1 MSNQA
6 VYLDYTNVSFAFFK
20 LPQFLVT
27 DSRFWEMS
35 SDAKVVY
42 CVMLNRLPLSIQNGW
57 QNNGLYYI
65 YFSMETVMEL
75 LHCSKSKAVRVMKE
89 LKLFK
94 LIEGSRCEDH
104 RRMRYFFRSDSGF
117 VTQTGITDEP
127 EQETGVILES
137 CAGVI
142 SVPEQATGVTSEP
155 DWSEMDTCTGVISE
169 SAQVSKPDRKKNNQK
184 KTDSEKDHLHQEPAP
199 FAQTKRRW
207 RWSKQEIVDDLNSL
221 WERDTMYT
229 GSEQVRLD
237 RLVQTCASVLS
248 QRDWFRISGNQ
259 VSCEDVHRR
268 LLGLDYEEVGY
279 ALDYLA
285 SCHSQC
291 SSPAAYAIAVLYNAP
306 DEAASYWDRKVANDL
321 YSDRRQW
328 SVA

>member
-1 MSNQA
+1 M
-6 VYLDYTNVSFAFFK
+6 
-20 LPQFLVT
+20 
-27 DSRFWEMS
+27 
-35 SDAKVVY
+35 
-42 CVMLNRLPLSIQNGW
+42 
-57 QNNGLYYI
+57 
-65 YFSMETVMEL
+65 
-75 LHCSKSKAVRVMKE
+75 
-89 LKLFK
+89 
-94 LIEGSRCEDH
+94 
-104 RRMRYFFRSDSGF
+104 
-117 VTQTGITDEP
+117 
-127 EQETGVILES
+127 
-137 CAGVI
+137 
-142 SVPEQATGVTSEP
+142 
-155 DWSEMDTCTGVISE
+155 
-169 SAQVSKPDRKKNNQK
+169 
-184 KTDSEKDHLHQEPAP
+184 
-199 FAQTKRRW
+199 
-207 RWSKQEIVDDLNSL
+207 DDLNSL